1 MRWTA
6 RHLLGL
12 EGVTRAELL
21 AVLDTAAKF
30 REILDRPV
38 KKVPTLRGVTIAN
51 LFFEPSTRT
60 RMSFELAEK
69 RLSADTLS
77 FSSSTSSVKKG
88 ETLRDTARNIEAM
101 MVDMVVIRHSA
112 PGAPHFLSK
121 HLEASVINAGDG
133 AHEHPTQALLDLFTM
148 RERLGDLSGKK
159 VTIVGDILHSRVAKS
174 NVYGLQA
181 LGADVTICGPST
193 FLPAEIERMNVRVT
207 TDIREATVD
216 ADVVNV
222 LRIQRER
229 QEGGF
234 LPSLREYTRLFGIDA
249 ERVKAMKPDV
259 TIMHPGP
266 INRGVELSPD
276 VADSDRSVIL
286 DQVTNGVAVRMA
298 VVYLISRVRA
308 AERAWDHE
316 LLAEVE
322 L

>member
-1 MRWTA
+1 MRWTG

-12 EGVTRAELL
+12 EGTTREELL
-21 AVLDTAAKF
+21 TILDTAAKF

-38 KKVPTLRGVTIAN
+38 KKVPTLRGVTVAN

-77 FSSSTSSVKKG
+77 FSTSTSSVKKG

-101 MVDMVVIRHSA
+101 MVDMVVIRHPS
-112 PGAPHFLSK
+112 PGAPHFLTQ
-121 HLEASVINAGDG
+121 HLDASVINAGDG
-133 AHEHPTQALLDLFTM
+133 AHEHPTQALLDIFTM
-148 RERLGDLSGKK
+148 RERFGDLEGKL

-174 NVYGLQA
+174 DVYGLRA
-181 LGADVTICGPST
+181 LGADVTLVGPST
-193 FLPAEIERMNVRVT
+193 FMPAEVERLGVKVT
-207 TDIREATVD
+207 TDIEEATSN
-216 ADVVNV
+216 ADVVNI

-234 LPSLREYTRLFGIDA
+234 LPSLREYTALFGIDA
-249 ERVKAMKPDV
+249 ERVARMKPDV
-259 TIMHPGP
+259 VIMHPGP
-266 INRGVELSPD
+266 VNRGVELSPD
-276 VADSDRSVIL
+276 VADSERSVIL

-298 VVYLISRVRA
+298 IIYLISRVRA
-308 AERAWDHE
+308 AERAEELE
-316 LLAEVE
+316 LLEVE